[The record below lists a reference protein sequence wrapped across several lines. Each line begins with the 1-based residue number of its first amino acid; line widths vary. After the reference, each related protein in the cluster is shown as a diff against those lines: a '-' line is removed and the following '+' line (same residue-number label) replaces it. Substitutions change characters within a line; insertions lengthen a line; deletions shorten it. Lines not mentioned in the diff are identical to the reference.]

1 MRPSRTPDGI
11 YVLTKDDVLAVY
23 EDLVELQT
31 EGFFA
36 SPMGA
41 WTKGTDE
48 KVGALLYSL
57 HPQFGV
63 DHFDTVELKAARV
76 LVGLSLDHPLVDG
89 NKRLAIFSMHEQL
102 LINGFEADVTDD
114 DLINAC
120 HRVIEASRNNVLAE
134 DITEIIASW
143 LATKLVIRD

>member
-1 MRPSRTPDGI
+1 MRPSQTPEGI
-11 YVLTKDDVLAVY
+11 HVLTKDGVREVY
-23 EDLVELQT
+23 EDLVALHA
-31 EGFFA
+31 EGEFT

-48 KVGALLYSL
+48 KIGALLYSL
-57 HPQFGV
+57 HPQFHV

-102 LINGFEADVTDD
+102 LINGFAAHVTDQ
-114 DLINAC
+114 DLIQAC
-120 HRVIEASRNNVLAE
+120 HRVIEASRANVPAD
-134 DITEIIASW
+134 DITAIIASW
-143 LATKLVIRD
+143 LATKLHAR

>member
-1 MRPSRTPDGI
+1 MRPSRTPDEI
-11 YVLTKDDVLAVY
+11 HVLTKDDVRDVY
-23 EDLVELQT
+23 DDLVDLHA
-31 EGFFA
+31 EGEFE

-41 WTKGTDE
+41 WTRGTDE

-114 DLINAC
+114 ELIDAC
-120 HRVIEASRNNVLAE
+120 HRVIEASSENVSAE
-134 DITEIIASW
+134 DITAIIATW
-143 LATKLVIRD
+143 LAKKLVAR

>member
-11 YVLTKDDVLAVY
+11 YVLTKDDVRDVY
-23 EDLVELQT
+23 DDLVDLQA
-31 EGFFA
+31 EGEFT

-41 WTKGTDE
+41 WTKSTDD

-63 DHFDTVELKAARV
+63 DHFNTVELKAARV

-102 LINGFEADVTDD
+102 LINGFDADVTDD
-114 DLINAC
+114 DLIDAC
-120 HRVIEASRNNVLAE
+120 HRVIEASRQNVPAE
-134 DITEIIASW
+134 KITSIIASW
-143 LATKLVIRD
+143 LASKLVAR

>member
-11 YVLTKDDVLAVY
+11 YVLTKDDVRDVY
-23 EDLVELQT
+23 DDLVALHA
-31 EGFFA
+31 EGEFRSA
-36 SPMGA
+36 MGA
-41 WTKGTDE
+41 WTKGTDA

-57 HPQFGV
+57 HPQFGT

-102 LINGFEADVTDD
+102 IINGFAADVSDE
-114 DLINAC
+114 DLIDAC
-120 HRVIEASRNNVLAE
+120 HRVIQASRESMPA
-134 DITEIIASW
+134 DRITEVIADW
-143 LATKLVIRD
+143 LTTKLVTR

>member
-11 YVLTKDDVLAVY
+11 HVLTRDDVRAVY
-23 EDLVELQT
+23 DDLVDLHA
-31 EGFFA
+31 EGVFD

-41 WTKGTDE
+41 WTRGTDE

-57 HPQFGV
+57 HPQFDV

-102 LINGFEADVTDD
+102 LINGFDADVTDG
-114 DLINAC
+114 DLIDAC
-120 HRVIEASRNNVLAE
+120 HRVIDASRENMSAE
-134 DITEIIASW
+134 RITEIIASW
-143 LATKLVIRD
+143 LADRLVAR

>member
-1 MRPSRTPDGI
+1 MRLSRTPDGI
-11 YVLTKDDVLAVY
+11 NVLTKDDVRAVY
-23 EDLVELQT
+23 DDLVALHA
-31 EGFFA
+31 EGDFD

-41 WTKGTDE
+41 WTRGTDE

-57 HPQFGV
+57 HPQFDI

-102 LINGFEADVTDD
+102 LVNGFEADVTDEE
-114 DLINAC
+114 LIDAC
-120 HRVIEASRNNVLAE
+120 HRVIEARRDNVNAE
-134 DITEIIASW
+134 DITAIIASW
-143 LATKLVIRD
+143 LAKKLVAR